1 MRKDGFCDRGRAGF
15 IGVVC
20 VHRSL
25 SRLRVRVCAWE
36 VDTGGASK
44 SARRRQ
50 SATTTTMR
58 AASLSASASASAAY
72 TARRRRRSCR
82 AYASTSQPTTRRV
95 ALVVMD
101 DDDDDDDDD
110 DATFAH
116 PEIVA
121 AAIRTLPD
129 VQCDVL
135 ASTSSSSSSYDAR
148 IVVTRRRRAEDEEF
162 APQFTVSVL
171 ATSRSK
177 KHPCVALEPVT
188 SSETLASS
196 RAFNDGVR
204 LCAERAFLEEADV
217 YADDDYATY
226 AGVLEPCRTTTNDD
240 DDDDDDVID
249 LVHNI
254 DDDDD
259 DDDNDATTTTTTT
272 TTRDRHRIRLTRLDP
287 RLTRLALER
296 LLLSGAKCGL
306 PIELVIEH
314 VVRNSM
320 HRSGV
325 SGMKKMSPP
334 VTGGAAQ
341 AQEDKM
347 KVYVVFGGSS
357 SQRRQSC
364 RSGRHVYLT
373 LKRIPTIDVVAVVLS
388 NNNTNTNN
396 ASSSQLADATAW
408 RLSYASALD
417 PDQWDAPR
425 APDAGRFAP
434 SKRVRADLEK
444 YGWVKPSELSSCQDT
459 MMHHH
464 NEQRSTRFGAL
475 LAVASREGAIIF
487 NAAHG
492 GAGEDGALQQLCVSS
507 GVAYTGS
514 SPLASR
520 VCMDKAATAKALAQ
534 RPVHGAT
541 CLPKRVVPASALV
554 SKASDERGW
563 GGRERVEGA
572 KRLWLDIVSSFSG
585 GGAGGAAPG
594 APGDTNTM
602 TTTTTTLVVKP
613 IAEGASRG
621 VRRLMDER
629 ELLAYAEDIA
639 KNQASPLPYA
649 YVFEPFFDASRAPWM
664 ECSFTLMGALGDL
677 RVVGQSTID
686 ARAKERARAVGHALG
701 VEGCAVLDAFVNTD
715 TGELIVIEMNTVP
728 DMTSPDSTAFTH
740 ARNADPPIDAETLCT
755 RALSLALVR
764 RFR

>member
-1 MRKDGFCDRGRAGF
+1 
-15 IGVVC
+15 
-20 VHRSL
+20 
-25 SRLRVRVCAWE
+25 
-36 VDTGGASK
+36 
-44 SARRRQ
+44 
-50 SATTTTMR
+50 
-58 AASLSASASASAAY
+58 
-72 TARRRRRSCR
+72 
-82 AYASTSQPTTRRV
+82 
-95 ALVVMD
+95 
-101 DDDDDDDDD
+101 
-110 DATFAH
+110 
-116 PEIVA
+116 
-121 AAIRTLPD
+121 
-129 VQCDVL
+129 
-135 ASTSSSSSSYDAR
+135 
-148 IVVTRRRRAEDEEF
+148 
-162 APQFTVSVL
+162 
-171 ATSRSK
+171 
-177 KHPCVALEPVT
+177 
-188 SSETLASS
+188 
-196 RAFNDGVR
+196 
-204 LCAERAFLEEADV
+204 
-217 YADDDYATY
+217 
-226 AGVLEPCRTTTNDD
+226 
-240 DDDDDDVID
+240 
-249 LVHNI
+249 
-254 DDDDD
+254 
-259 DDDNDATTTTTTT
+259 
-272 TTRDRHRIRLTRLDP
+272 
-287 RLTRLALER
+287 
-296 LLLSGAKCGL
+296 
-306 PIELVIEH
+306 
-314 VVRNSM
+314 
-320 HRSGV
+320 
-325 SGMKKMSPP
+325 
-334 VTGGAAQ
+334 
-341 AQEDKM
+341 M

-373 LKRIPTIDVVAVVLS
+373 LKRIPTIDVVAVVL
-388 NNNTNTNN
+388 NNTNNN
-396 ASSSQLADATAW
+396 ASSQLADATAW

-520 VCMDKAATAKALAQ
+520 VCMDKAATAKALVQ

-585 GGAGGAAPG
+585 GGGAAPG
-594 APGDTNTM
+594 AADTNNV
-602 TTTTTTLVVKP
+602 TTLVVKP

-639 KNQASPLPYA
+639 KNQAPPFPYA

-728 DMTSPDSTAFTH
+728 DMTSPDSTAFAH